1 MAFDDPM
8 HRPVDPRH
16 PSELRAERT
25 ARELARI
32 NKRLTIV
39 LLLVA
44 LPYILLAAG
53 FVLALLSGGD
63 VNVSVN

>member
-1 MAFDDPM
+1 MAADEPM
-8 HRPVDPRH
+8 RKAVHPV
-16 PSELRAERT
+16 PSDLRAERT
-25 ARELARI
+25 ARELGRI

-53 FVLALLSGGD
+53 LVVALVMGGD
-63 VNVSVN
+63 VNVGVN